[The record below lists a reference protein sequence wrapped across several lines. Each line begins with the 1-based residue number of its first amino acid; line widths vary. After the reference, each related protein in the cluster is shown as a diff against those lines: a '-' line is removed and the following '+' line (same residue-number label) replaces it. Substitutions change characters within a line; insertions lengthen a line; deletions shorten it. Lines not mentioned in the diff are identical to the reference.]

1 MTKKSVPA
9 LTVLEVAK
17 LSKPGLTALGGI
29 PGLYL
34 YIKPGSLTRSY
45 VYRFSVQR
53 TKERAMIGLGSAKT
67 TSLKTAR
74 ELAAEA
80 RKLVLSG
87 GDPREQRRAEA
98 AERARI
104 KAEAEQIRLAALRT
118 FDYCADQFITERDL
132 AGYWKNNIRG
142 ESVARAYIK
151 NHISPVIGDI
161 PINKLKAT
169 DVFEML
175 KPLWQ
180 STTDTGR
187 NCRSLTFHIFRWAKA
202 RGWCSGENHADLN
215 GVLGVLLEPLEI
227 NRKQQKNLP
236 ALDFHEIPRFIEEIL
251 EVGTISYL
259 MTAFS
264 IVTVLRSKMV
274 RLARWSDVDFD
285 ARTLTIP
292 QEHIKTKKSGA
303 HTVFLS
309 KAALLILRSTPRVEA
324 TDLIFPSPLKLQPL
338 SDAAMGKVFKDMHE
352 RRFAEDG
359 IGWIDPVLTKKSG
372 KTCIATQHGT
382 ARAGFKTWACTG
394 ENRKLL
400 DDDAVELCMAH
411 RLKDDYGGAYNRTTL
426 ENERRLTMEAWG
438 QFCLPIAYEAS
449 SRKTSRKKQSRGNS

>member
-1 MTKKSVPA
+1 
-9 LTVLEVAK
+9 
-17 LSKPGLTALGGI
+17 
-29 PGLYL
+29 
-34 YIKPGSLTRSY
+34 
-45 VYRFSVQR
+45 
-53 TKERAMIGLGSAKT
+53 MIGLGSDKT

-74 ELAAEA
+74 ELATEA

-87 GDPREQRRAEA
+87 GDPREQRREQA

-104 KAEAEQIRLAALRT
+104 KAEEERIRLAALRT
-118 FDYCADQFITERDL
+118 FDYCADQFISERDL

-142 ESVARAYIK
+142 ESVARAYVK
-151 NHISPVIGDI
+151 NHISPVISKI
-161 PINKLKAT
+161 PINKLKPA

-187 NCRSLTFHIFRWAKA
+187 NCRSLVFHVFRWAKA
-202 RGWCSGENHADLN
+202 RGWCSGENPADLN
-215 GVLGVLLEPLEI
+215 GVLGVLLEPHEV
-227 NRKQQKNLP
+227 NRKQPENLP
-236 ALDFHEIPRFIEEIL
+236 ALDFHEIPRFVKEIL
-251 EVGTISYL
+251 SAGKISQL

-274 RLARWSDVDFD
+274 RFAKWSDIDFE
-285 ARTLTIP
+285 AHTLTIP

-303 HTVFLS
+303 HVVFLS
-309 KAALLILRSTPRVEA
+309 SAALAILKMVPRVDGV
-324 TDLIFPSPLKLQPL
+324 DLIFPSPLKLKPL

-352 RRFAEDG
+352 HRLAHDG
-359 IGWIDPVLTKKSG
+359 IGWIDPVLTKKLG
-372 KTCIATQHGT
+372 KPCIATQHGT
-382 ARAGFKTWACTG
+382 ARAGFKTWARTG

-426 ENERRLTMEAWG
+426 EDERRFVMEEWG
-438 QFCLPIAYEAS
+438 KFCLSEYATRII
-449 SRKTSRKKQSRGNS
+449 